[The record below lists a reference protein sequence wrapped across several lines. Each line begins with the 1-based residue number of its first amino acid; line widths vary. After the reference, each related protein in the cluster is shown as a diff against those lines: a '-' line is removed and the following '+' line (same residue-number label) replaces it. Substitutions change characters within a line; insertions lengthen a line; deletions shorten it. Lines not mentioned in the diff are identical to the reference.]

1 MVKSIRVKT
10 KNKAITIQSFSDA
23 NLSSVI
29 QTDTHTATDAVETTK
44 FGLIVNPSS
53 YDEQKSM
60 SKIKIERNK

>member
-10 KNKAITIQSFSDA
+10 KGKDIVVQSFSDA
-23 NLSSVI
+23 NLASAI
-29 QTDTHTATDAVETTK
+29 QTDTYTASEATPTTK
-44 FGLIVNPSS
+44 FGLIVNPSN